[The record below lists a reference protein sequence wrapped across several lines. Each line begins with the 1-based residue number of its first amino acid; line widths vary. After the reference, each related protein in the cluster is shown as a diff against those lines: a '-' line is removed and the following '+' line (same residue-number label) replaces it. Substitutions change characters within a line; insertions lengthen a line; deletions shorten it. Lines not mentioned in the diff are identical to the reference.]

1 VPLAQIDNSIVRKAQ
16 RGDPHAFA
24 LIVRAY
30 QVPVF
35 NYVLRIVGDR
45 GLAEDLTQEVFLRVF
60 QSLPSFSFRSRFTTW
75 LFQVTRYRVLDE
87 VRARERRPRSS
98 DLDAVHT
105 LGVVDAPAEQAE
117 TIEALWRAVD
127 RLGLDLKMALL
138 LRDIAGFSYNEIA
151 EILEITL
158 ATVKWRIYKAREEV
172 QLTLTRQGI
181 VTTRRAED
189 ASARRLRTADGAG
202 LRPSPRP
209 APPPPEAVAAHT
221 RSLVIPSSS

>member
-1 VPLAQIDNSIVRKAQ
+1 VANYVPLAQIDNRIVRKAQ
-16 RGDPHAFA
+16 RGDPHAFT

-60 QSLPSFSFRSRFTTW
+60 QSLPSFSFRSKFTTW

-87 VRARERRPRSS
+87 LRARERRPRSIE
-98 DLDAVHT
+98 LDAVHT
-105 LGVVDAPAEQAE
+105 LSVVDAPAEQAE

-181 VTTRRAED
+181 VTTRRAEVSSAT
-189 ASARRLRTADGAG
+189 ASTHR
-202 LRPSPRP
+202 
-209 APPPPEAVAAHT
+209 
-221 RSLVIPSSS
+221 